1 MRPEMKL
8 SSLLLPTLLVFFHTS
23 CVDQTTTHA
32 AEEITVQ
39 ITTPPSSSTPPATI
53 TRSIIQDSAGD
64 IWIAA
69 FDGVFRYDGTTFTNV
84 MEGVSTSRFF
94 SALEDSGG
102 TLWFGSIGSG
112 VFAYDGSRFRN
123 YTTLDGLLNNEV
135 TSIYEDSGGEMWF
148 GVNGGVSRYDG
159 TTFQNF
165 VLKDGRMENA
175 LPGETTPDL
184 QRPPSEVTAITE
196 DRSGN
201 LWFATRGSTLVYDG
215 STFTAQRHDGGAF
228 TNVRSV
234 IADGQGTI
242 WLGGQDGLGRYA
254 KDTFDQVSPDFVIYV
269 YEDRAG
275 NIWTTQLG
283 KDDQYVLAQYSV
295 PHLTD
300 TEPTVREIASP
311 HAGNRGMLF
320 GILEAQ
326 DTNVWFGGLDGVYRW
341 KKGKVEG
348 FTDTLEA
355 AYRAIADDLKGTL
368 GVSAL
373 HIETGKSHS
382 FNGGD
387 RFPMQSV
394 YKFPIAMVMLQ
405 EIDAGGYALTDSV
418 VIAPSE
424 YIPARGHSPIRD
436 RYPNGVTLTI
446 AELLEYNVSQSDGTA
461 CDVLLRLLGGTEAVN
476 RRVHALGVTDIAIAT
491 TEMVQVAN
499 DTVQYQNW
507 STPEAMSELLAV
519 FHRRKF
525 LSDRSYALLAEYMT
539 FSNRYFDKRIKQLL
553 PAGTEVIHKTG
564 TAATMDG
571 LTRATN
577 DVGII
582 TLPDGNYLAVS
593 VFISDSRD
601 AQRDRE
607 LAIARAAKVSFDY
620 WVGD

>member
-1 MRPEMKL
+1 MMATKITHL
-8 SSLLLPTLLVFFHTS
+8 TLFFPLVVLTACVEHTPS
-23 CVDQTTTHA
+23 ELAENTTTETA
-32 AEEITVQ
+32 
-39 ITTPPSSSTPPATI
+39 TPVVTSTPPATI

-94 SALEDSGG
+94 SALEDSEG

-112 VFAYDGSRFRN
+112 VYAYDGSRFRN

-135 TSIYEDSGGEMWF
+135 TSIYEDSGGGMWF

-201 LWFATRGSTLVYDG
+201 LWLATRGSTFVYDG

-242 WLGGQDGLGRYA
+242 WLGGQDGLWRYA

-269 YEDRAG
+269 YEAEDRAG

-320 GILEAQ
+320 GILEAR
-326 DTNVWFGGLDGVYRW
+326 DESVWFGGLDGVYRW
-341 KKGKVEG
+341 REGKVEG

-355 AYRAIADDLKGTL
+355 AYRAIADDLTGTL

-394 YKFPIAMVMLQ
+394 YKFPIAMVMLE

-436 RYPNGVTLTI
+436 R
-446 AELLEYNVSQSDGTA
+446 
-461 CDVLLRLLGGTEAVN
+461 
-476 RRVHALGVTDIAIAT
+476 
-491 TEMVQVAN
+491 
-499 DTVQYQNW
+499 NW
-507 STPEAMSELLAV
+507 TTPEAMSELLAV
-519 FHRRKF
+519 LHRRKF
-525 LSDRSYALLAEYMT
+525 LSDRSYALLAGYMN
-539 FSNRYFDKRIKQLL
+539 FSNQYFDKRIKQLL

-582 TLPDGNYLAVS
+582 TLPDGNHLAVA

-601 AQRDRE
+601 SQVDRE
-607 LAIARAAKVSFDY
+607 LAIARAAKASYDY
-620 WVGD
+620 WVAR